1 MPEATD
7 LAPTRRRRWP
17 LVLGVL
23 VLLLGGAA
31 LGVRLLLDPE
41 RVGTYL
47 LARAGAELGLELALR
62 EPPGLGLLP
71 HLGIELYG
79 LSARIPG
86 EDAAL
91 FSANFVEIALPWSSL
106 RAERIEVTSL
116 RIDGARLDWEAFLR
130 WQSRRAEIDAGPPA
144 PLRLPPFDA
153 PVRLRDASVVAA
165 DWRLS
170 GIEAE
175 ATPLRPGED
184 FALAMNARLRRGDSE
199 QPIAL
204 RVETRPA
211 NAPDGLALDPFT
223 LSLAEPELR
232 FAGSLVLAPPWRLGL
247 SGGLDFADWPASIPA
262 LLADD
267 GSDAGYRLALDL
279 ESDFD
284 GRGLVRLDLQH
295 GGERLAGSLRSGEL
309 LAWLADPAG
318 RPLPPL
324 QGELESRRI
333 VLEGVEL
340 KGVRLRIDADTDAS
354 SDAGAE

>member
-1 MPEATD
+1 MPESSD
-7 LAPTRRRRWP
+7 HAPSRRRRWP
-17 LVLGVL
+17 VVLGVL

-31 LGVRLLLDPE
+31 LGIRLLLDPE
-41 RVGTYL
+41 RVGEYL
-47 LARAGAELGLELALR
+47 LARAGAALGLELDLR

-106 RAERIEVTSL
+106 REERIAVTSL

-130 WQSRRAEIDAGPPA
+130 WQSLRADIETGPPA

-153 PVRLRDASVVAA
+153 PIRLREASVMAA

-175 ATPLRPGED
+175 ATPLRAGED
-184 FALAMNARLRRGDSE
+184 FTLALNARLRRGDSE

-204 RVETRPA
+204 RLGTVPSHIS
-211 NAPDGLALDPFT
+211 DGLALEPLT
-223 LSLAEPELR
+223 LSLGEPELR
-232 FAGSLVLAPPWRLGL
+232 FAGSLALAPPWRLGL
-247 SGGLDFADWPASIPA
+247 KGALDFADWPASIPA

-267 GSDAGYRLALDL
+267 GSDAGYRLALEL
-279 ESDFD
+279 EGDFD
-284 GRGLVRLDLQH
+284 GRGLIQLDLQR

-309 LAWLADPAG
+309 LAWLSDPAG

-333 VLEGVEL
+333 VLEGIEL
-340 KGVRLRIDADTDAS
+340 KGVRLQIDAD
-354 SDAGAE
+354 AEAE